1 MVVKDESDRKDRARK
16 RRWLWYH
23 RARKQ
28 EQESRS
34 KKAGARKQ
42 DSKSQKAGEGQRE
55 EEHEDLGEKMEHY
68 DRKWNEM
75 PKGSMW
81 SSVPLP
87 QLLNH
92 CSDEVIGAAAP
103 MGRCPSK
110 QMIKNIMNC
119 F

>member
-1 MVVKDESDRKDRARK
+1 MALVP
-16 RRWLWYH
+16 
-23 RARKQ
+23 Q
-28 EQESRS
+28 S

-87 QLLNH
+87 QLLLNV
-92 CSDEVIGAAAP
+92 CSYVVIGAAAP
-103 MGRCPSK
+103 KGAMSC
-110 QMIKNIMNC
+110 
-119 F
+119 